1 LKTLAF
7 LSALWYNFL
16 MENREIQTSNTEEM
30 VTISRAEYERLQQE
44 NAQLEAKFAAR
55 EQEQAQVITSLTL
68 QNEWL
73 LEQLKLSKK
82 KLFGRSS
89 EQAEQ
94 LVMDQLSLTYN
105 ELEAYIFGMNSA
117 GKAPVTV
124 KAHERKR
131 QSGSVLDIVPEGT
144 PTEVVEHRLPEEKL
158 VCEACGNQMVEIG
171 KEVHRSLQMKPA
183 QFWIREDVY
192 YTYACKNCE
201 QETGEANIAKAAKE
215 PALLPGSF
223 ASAEAVAYLATQKF
237 VMYSPLYR
245 LEQEFNRQGL
255 KLSRQTMSNW
265 LLNTSEKW
273 LRPVYDVLRE
283 QLCRELVLHADETTL
298 QVLKEPGRSSTS
310 KSYMWLYR
318 TSGCAKQ
325 AIVLYEYQ
333 STRKAEHAEAFLKG
347 FSGWL
352 HADGYQGYHK
362 LPENIRVVGCWAHAR
377 RKFDE
382 ALQTLPKEMQKDA
395 PAAIGEC
402 YCSRLFKLEEAFAEL
417 TPEERYKKRLEQEKP
432 VLDALLSWANEMQVK
447 TAPKS
452 AMGRAIHY
460 LLEQWPYLTRY
471 LEDGRLELSNN
482 RAERSIKP
490 FVMGRKNWL
499 FANTPGGAQASA
511 VIYSLIETAK
521 ENGLDPYRY
530 LLWIL
535 QNAPGLS
542 ETDEAWA
549 EQFTPAN
556 APQECKIP
564 QK

>member
-1 LKTLAF
+1 
-7 LSALWYNFL
+7 
-16 MENREIQTSNTEEM
+16 MQTSNTEEM
-30 VTISRAEYERLQQE
+30 VTISCAEYERLRQT
-44 NAQLEAKFAAR
+44 AAH
-55 EQEQAQVITSLTL
+55 EKEQAQVITSLTL

-73 LEQLKLSKK
+73 LEQLKPSKK

-94 LVMDQLSLTYN
+94 MVMDQLSLTMN
-105 ELEAYIFGMNSA
+105 ELEAYAFGT
-117 GKAPVTV
+117 KAATEKQVVV
-124 KAHERKR
+124 KAHARKR
-131 QSGSVLDIVPEGT
+131 QSGSVTDIVPEGT
-144 PTEVVEHRLPEEKL
+144 PTEVVEHRLSNEERI
-158 VCEACGNQMVEIG
+158 CASCGTVMEEIG
-171 KEVHRSLQMKPA
+171 KEVHRSLQMEPA
-183 QFWIREDVY
+183 KFWIREDVY
-192 YTYACKNCE
+192 YTYACKSCE
-201 QETGEANIAKAAKE
+201 QETGEANIVKAAKE

-223 ASAEAVAYLATQKF
+223 ASAEAVAHIMVQKF

-245 LEQEFNRQGL
+245 LEQEFNREGL
-255 KLSRQTMSNW
+255 KLSRQTMANW
-265 LLNTSEKW
+265 VLNTSDTW
-273 LRPVYDVLRE
+273 LRPIYDVLHRN
-283 QLCRELVLHADETTL
+283 LCRETVLHGDETTL

-333 STRKAEHAEAFLKG
+333 PSRKAVHAEEFLRG

-382 ALQTLPKEMQKDA
+382 ALQTLPKENRKGSL
-395 PAAIGEC
+395 AATGEC
-402 YCSRLFKLEEAFAEL
+402 YCTRLFQLEELFAEL
-417 TPEERYKKRLEQEKP
+417 TPEERYEKRLEQEKP
-432 VLDALLSWANEMQVK
+432 VLDALLSWANEMQAR

-452 AMGRAIHY
+452 ALGKAIHY
-460 LLEQWPYLTRY
+460 LLEQWPYLIRY

-499 FANTPGGAQASA
+499 FANTPAGAQSSA

-521 ENGLDPYRY
+521 ENKLDPYRY
-530 LLWIL
+530 LLWVL
-535 QNAPGLS
+535 QSAPALS
-542 ETDEAWA
+542 QADKFWA
-549 EQFTPAN
+549 EKLLPAN
-556 APQECKIP
+556 APQEHRVP
-564 QK
+564 Q

>member
-1 LKTLAF
+1 
-7 LSALWYNFL
+7 
-16 MENREIQTSNTEEM
+16 MQTSNTEEM
-30 VTISRAEYERLQQE
+30 VTISRAEYERLQRE
-44 NAQLEAKFAAR
+44 KARNAKLEAKFAAR

-94 LVMDQLSLTYN
+94 MVMDQLSLTMN
-105 ELEAYIFGMNSA
+105 EVEAYIFGMNSA
-117 GKAPVTV
+117 GKAPVAV

-131 QSGSVLDIVPEGT
+131 QSGNVLDVVPEGT
-144 PTEVVEHRLPEEKL
+144 PTEVVEHRLPEDERI
-158 VCEACGNQMVEIG
+158 CSACGSKLVEIG
-171 KEVHRSLQMKPA
+171 KEVRRSLMMKPA
-183 QFWIREDVY
+183 KFWVREDVY

-201 QETGEANIAKAAKE
+201 QETGEANIVKAARG

-223 ASAEAVAYLATQKF
+223 ASAEAVAHIVIQKF

-255 KLSRQTMSNW
+255 RLSRQTMANW
-265 LLNTSEKW
+265 LLNISEKW
-273 LRPVYDVLRE
+273 LRPVYDTLRE
-283 QLCRELVLHADETTL
+283 QLCREPVLHADETTL

-325 AIVLYEYQ
+325 AVVLYEYQ
-333 STRKAEHAEAFLKG
+333 PTRKAEHAEAFLKG

-382 ALQTLPKEMQKDA
+382 ALQTLPKEMQRDA
-395 PAAIGEC
+395 PAVIGEC
-402 YCSRLFKLEEAFAEL
+402 YCPRLFKLEQAFAEL
-417 TPEERYKKRLEQEKP
+417 TPEERYEKRLEQEKP
-432 VLDALLSWANEMQVK
+432 VLDALLSWANEMQAK

-452 AMGRAIHY
+452 ALGRVIHY

-499 FANTPGGAQASA
+499 FANTPGGAQAST

-521 ENGLDPYRY
+521 ENKLGPYKY
-530 LLWIL
+530 LLWVL
-535 QNAPGLS
+535 QSAPGLS
-542 ETDEAWA
+542 QADEFWA
-549 EQFTPAN
+549 EKLLPAN
-556 APQECKIP
+556 APQECYMTHK
-564 QK
+564 